1 MARKI
6 DSKALLKQAL
16 EDNNQH
22 HEGSEKANLLKM
34 RNENIEAGKVC
45 FRHFCNL
52 MNPSFFRS
60 SRKFQDILCNT
71 LQKMYEK
78 TLINEETG
86 KPYELLIINLPPGH
100 GKSYTA
106 GMFASWAF
114 GQDIHNQVITVSYNQ
129 TLSTRFAKTVR
140 EMIMDKE
147 ILGDFDYYVPTSFFP
162 HLQIKDGD
170 GAMDIWSLKGAYMS
184 YLATSFSGS
193 ITGMRGNIGIIDDPI
208 KNKEEAVNERVKDAH
223 WDWYK
228 NTFLSRMVE
237 GAIQIII
244 MTRWATDDLAGRII
258 AEFPDKCYVL
268 EMPVVN
274 ELGEPLCDEIL
285 SLEAIEDKR
294 RGIDEEIF
302 QANYMQQPIDK
313 QGALYGKFK
322 TYDPE
327 MVDFDRF
334 ERIINYTDTADTGA
348 DFLCSISAGVI
359 EKYAYVLDIYYTD
372 KAMEETEPETA
383 RRIHQL
389 GVREVAIESN
399 NGGRGFARNVE
410 RILKELFSNKL
421 AMITWF
427 FQGKN
432 KKTRI
437 LVNATNVMEQVI
449 MPEGWERKYPEFYE
463 VMIKYQRKGKNA
475 HDDAPDAIT
484 GLVEVV
490 NGEVKLQQKLRSIA
504 KSLLGL

>member
-6 DSKALLKQAL
+6 DSKALLKQVL
-16 EDNNQH
+16 EENSQH
-22 HEGSEKANLLKM
+22 HEDSEKANLLKR
-34 RNENIEAGKVC
+34 RNQDIEAGKIS

-60 SRKFQDILCNT
+60 SRTFQDTLCNT
-71 LQKMYEK
+71 LQAMYEK
-78 TLINEETG
+78 TLINENTG
-86 KPYELLIINLPPGH
+86 KPYDKLIINLPPGH

-106 GMFASWAF
+106 GMFAAWAF
-114 GQDIHNQVITVSYNQ
+114 GQNIKNQVITVSYNQ

-140 EMIMDKE
+140 EMIQDKE
-147 ILGDFDYYVPTSFFP
+147 ILNDLSYFVPTSFFP
-162 HLQIKDGD
+162 KLQIKDGD

-208 KNKEEAVNERVKDAH
+208 KNKEEAVNERVKEAH

-244 MTRWATDDLAGRII
+244 MTRWASDDLAGKLI
-258 AEFPDKCYVL
+258 AAFPDECYVL
-268 EMPVVN
+268 EMPVLS
-274 ELGEPLCDEIL
+274 ESGEALCDEIL

-313 QGALYGKFK
+313 TGALYGTFK
-322 TYDPE
+322 TYD
-327 MVDFDRF
+327 VDVLDYNAF

-348 DFLCSISAGVI
+348 DFLCSICAGVI
-359 EKYAYVLDIYYTD
+359 DKYAYITDIYYTD
-372 KAMEETEPETA
+372 ESMEITEPETA
-383 RRIHQL
+383 RRIHL
-389 GVREVAIESN
+389 YKVREIAIESN

-410 RILKELFSNKL
+410 SILKNAYKNTV
-421 AMITWF
+421 AIITWF
-427 FQGKN
+427 YQSKN
-432 KKTRI
+432 KKARI
-437 LVNATNVMEQVI
+437 IVNSANVMEQVI
-449 MPEGWERKYPEFYE
+449 MPEGWERKYPDFYKA
-463 VMIKYQRKGKNA
+463 ITKYQRKGKNA
-475 HDDAPDAIT
+475 HDDAADSLT
-484 GLVEVV
+484 GIVEIV
-490 NGEVKLQQKLRSIA
+490 NGEVKLQQKLKSLA
-504 KSLLGL
+504 KSLFGL

>member
-1 MARKI
+1 MGKKKT
-6 DSKALLKQAL
+6 SKALLKQAL
-16 EDNNQH
+16 QDNEQH
-22 HEGSEKANLLKM
+22 LKGSEQESLLLL
-34 RNENIEAGKVC
+34 RNQNIKEAKRD
-45 FRHFCNL
+45 FRKYCNL
-52 MNPSFFRS
+52 MNPAFFRE
-60 SRKFQDILCNT
+60 SRDFQDILCDT
-71 LQKMYEK
+71 LQAMYEK
-78 TLINEETG
+78 TLINEKTG

-106 GMFASWAF
+106 GMFASWIF
-114 GQDIHNQVITVSYNQ
+114 GQDVKNQVITVSYNQ

-140 EMIMDKE
+140 EMIQDKE
-147 ILGDFDYYVPTSFFP
+147 ILGDLDYYVPTSFFP

-170 GAMDIWSLKGAYMS
+170 GAMDLWSLKGAYMS

-208 KNKEEAVNERVKDAH
+208 KNKEEAVNERVKEAH

-244 MTRWATDDLAGRII
+244 MTRWASDDLAGKII
-258 AEFPDKCYVL
+258 AEFPDKCFVL
-268 EMPVVN
+268 EMPVLS
-274 ELGEPLCDEIL
+274 EDGLPLCEEIL

-327 MVDFDRF
+327 MMDFERF
-334 ERIINYTDTADTGA
+334 ERIINYTDTADMGA
-348 DFLCSISAGVI
+348 DFLCSISAGI
-359 EKYAYVLDIYYTD
+359 IDKYAYILDIYYTD
-372 KAMEETEPETA
+372 APMEETEPETA
-383 RRIHQL
+383 RRIHQHK
-389 GVREVAIESN
+389 VREIAIESN

-410 RILKELFSNKL
+410 SLLKTKFLNKL
-421 AMITWF
+421 AMVTWF
-427 FQGKN
+427 HQSKN

-449 MPEGWERKYPEFYE
+449 MPEGWERKYPEFYNAM
-463 VMIKYQRKGKNA
+463 VKYQRKGKNA
-475 HDDAPDAIT
+475 HDDAPDSLT
-484 GLVEVV
+484 GIVEVV
-490 NGEVKLQQKLRSIA
+490 NGEVKLQQRLRSFA